1 MRRVG
6 LTASGP
12 SAPRGPLVVISCSL
26 SWHVPR
32 GGLSHEDGDWGR
44 AEFRGTA
51 KDRPP
56 ASLPGLGRGFHF
68 QPLAPQELGECLSEF
83 FCGCSL
89 FQEAQGTRLLTGRMV
104 RCHRPLKL
112 LWGVSCRQ
120 RPTQS
125 CPRACCQ
132 CGPRR
137 AGSRLPCC
145 GPGRCGREGRRRP
158 PRSVVLKPRVRV
170 RGWANTR
177 QQRRPRPPAPSHQVP
192 GLSQSP
198 VRGLGAAGGTSR
210 VVIGWLYCSLW
221 GQEDEQ
227 VPGESVQSR
236 PERPERRRHGAA
248 PPTLNRIRAAPQ
260 AGAAG
265 DTPPTHSLPHPLAL
279 TLTHSHRQ
287 HFASAAEI
295 V

>member
-1 MRRVG
+1 M
-6 LTASGP
+6 
-12 SAPRGPLVVISCSL
+12 
-26 SWHVPR
+26 
-32 GGLSHEDGDWGR
+32 
-44 AEFRGTA
+44 
-51 KDRPP
+51 
-56 ASLPGLGRGFHF
+56 
-68 QPLAPQELGECLSEF
+68 
-83 FCGCSL
+83 
-89 FQEAQGTRLLTGRMV
+89 

-210 VVIGWLYCSLW
+210 VVIGWVYCSLW

-236 PERPERRRHGAA
+236 RNDPS
-248 PPTLNRIRAAPQ
+248 
-260 AGAAG
+260 AGATG
-265 DTPPTHSLPHPLAL
+265 QPHPPSTASGLRPRPAPRG
-279 TLTHSHRQ
+279 TPRPHTHSHTHSRSLLHTPTDSISRQ
-287 HFASAAEI
+287 RLKSSSKKNNKYGKILKNERGSSPSAQT
-295 V
+295 